1 MADVLTPRQ
10 RYRCMRANRSKNTS
24 IQVMLRKALFARGW
38 RYRIHVPI
46 LPGCPDI
53 VFLGR
58 RVAVFVDGD
67 FWHGYRLP
75 AWEHKLSAYWK
86 SKIKRNRDRDRKNH
100 RKLRESGWKVVRVWE
115 HEIRRNLDR
124 AACNVEA
131 MLSR

>member
-1 MADVLTPRQ
+1 
-10 RYRCMRANRSKNTS
+10 
-24 IQVMLRKALFARGW
+24 MLRKALFARGW